1 MATDPMTALKA
12 DGLERRAA
20 LREQHAQDA
29 EERARGYGGRSPLY
43 YETLD
48 KSEEYQREARELR
61 AEAARLRRSA
71 G

>member
-1 MATDPMTALKA
+1 MGTDPMTALKA

-20 LREQHAQDA
+20 LRETHAQDA

-43 YETLD
+43 FQALE
-48 KSEEYQREARELR
+48 KAEEYQKEARELR

-71 G
+71 S